1 LAPNDLYIEIICPIA
16 VLDEV
21 SAENVLFSGRGFMRP
36 LDLFVVCRARPGC

>member
-21 SAENVLFSGRGFMRP
+21 SAENVLVSRGDFERIKAKWNKT
-36 LDLFVVCRARPGC
+36 F